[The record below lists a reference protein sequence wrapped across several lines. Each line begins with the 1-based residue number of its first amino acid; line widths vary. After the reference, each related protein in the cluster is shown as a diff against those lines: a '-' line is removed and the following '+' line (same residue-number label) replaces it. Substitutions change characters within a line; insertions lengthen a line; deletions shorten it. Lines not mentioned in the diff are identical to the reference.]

1 MKNVQEWLRELDTER
16 LVKEYLRIDPIRY
29 DSHPAYLDR
38 TVREIRNARTDRI
51 RRYIERLRTM
61 TVKAPEDGQQGLLYA
76 HRVMKDGM
84 DDQTFGLI
92 YVDELLEKGCDAQ
105 EYAYEFMEQAEIV
118 GFLVADTPL
127 TLRYIY
133 QLMADVLNEASFF
146 GFEQEDLET
155 EWKKLAD
162 AAKEVDSGTAEM
174 VPWETVKKELEERTG
189 QTFDEQTQDE
199 KKLYYRA
206 VHAEMAYSQHSREKE
221 LHAVIDL
228 LQAERGS

>member
-1 MKNVQEWLRELDTER
+1 
-16 LVKEYLRIDPIRY
+16 
-29 DSHPAYLDR
+29 
-38 TVREIRNARTDRI
+38 
-51 RRYIERLRTM
+51 
-61 TVKAPEDGQQGLLYA
+61 
-76 HRVMKDGM
+76 
-84 DDQTFGLI
+84 
-92 YVDELLEKGCDAQ
+92 
-105 EYAYEFMEQAEIV
+105 MEQAEII

-206 VHAEMAYSQHSREKE
+206 VHAETAYSQHSREKE